1 VIYPSYF
8 SMVRLGFTPFDTNYG
23 LSLRRYVDGYGKA
36 ETIEN
41 LGLFGRPVEAG
52 LIEVKCTN
60 RLLLTKIK
68 YEKGFGAGFLGARLG
83 TGALRSAKGQQL
95 TQ

>member
-1 VIYPSYF
+1 MIYPSYF

-68 YEKGFGAGFLGARLG
+68 YEKGFGPVF
-83 TGALRSAKGQQL
+83 
-95 TQ
+95 